1 MCDSTT
7 EARTSCTAVRMPE
20 PEVSPTVVEPTANAD
35 GETNNATETTQ
46 GTATGQPKPSS
57 ASSDAWIGYIFWLVV
72 IFVFLVVKVAPIH
85 AFFMR
90 YWWETLS
97 AIVLLSVII
106 GSYAPWRQKIRSS
119 VHTRMGSV
127 IVALAGISI
136 LEGAIS
142 VLPQRYQILA
152 LRSTFLLV
160 VCLFPVILYYLFI
173 TTRKYSLLNEFITNL
188 DRLGLLRE
196 RLGAP
201 RAASAATK
209 EIAPDSAL
217 NLRIL
222 TYLQKFEAVYG
233 SLDPELVSELVA
245 APDPGAVFAK
255 PEWNRRATAGFSS
268 IFTPETTAPLV
279 TATGLIALGWILA
292 LPPWKAALPQP
303 VVTATKSA
311 SVQVIPATTP
321 SPPTAEGIVAQ
332 VALPAEAVETTPP
345 PTAAQSNAVSWLR
358 ALYPDESPVYFA
370 FLGAYFFA
378 IQMLFRRY
386 VLKDLRSSAYVGV
399 SLRIVMAVMGTWVL
413 IPTARTLHILDS
425 TSDLNTNPKLLVLSF
440 VIGVFPPVIWQF
452 LQAAFKKISG
462 ARYFLPSLSSELPL
476 SSLDGLT
483 VWHEARLE
491 EEDVENVPNMAT
503 ANIVD
508 LMLNTR
514 FSPDRVID
522 WIDQSILYTQLGPDR
537 KIGNTEVTVRGKLR
551 SHGIRT
557 ATALLEGYRKA
568 IDPEDRKSFEAIL
581 ESDGRPPIRTLTD
594 ALLTNPNLELVRN
607 WRALTPFSGGA
618 WSQAGAVQHTR
629 AMAVQARM

>member
-1 MCDSTT
+1 MPDPDTT
-7 EARTSCTAVRMPE
+7 
-20 PEVSPTVVEPTANAD
+20 PTLVEPTTNVDDPAD
-35 GETNNATETTQ
+35 NQQVEATKETSKVAQKRSPT
-46 GTATGQPKPSS
+46 
-57 ASSDAWIGYIFWLVV
+57 SSDTWIGYVFWLIIIFW
-72 IFVFLVVKVAPIH
+72 ILVVKVPPMH
-85 AFFMR
+85 AFFWR
-90 YWWETLS
+90 YWWESLITL
-97 AIVLLSVII
+97 VLLIAVI

-119 VHTRMGSV
+119 VHTRVGSV

-188 DRLGLLRE
+188 ERLGLLRE
-196 RLGAP
+196 RVTTP
-201 RAASAATK
+201 RSASSAAK

-245 APDPGAVFAK
+245 ATDPAAVFAK

-292 LPPWKAALPQP
+292 LPPWQAAAPQPLAAQAKSANTQVLSAATPGLPTSATGSTETPLPAKAAD
-303 VVTATKSA
+303 AA
-311 SVQVIPATTP
+311 P
-321 SPPTAEGIVAQ
+321 STVAQ
-332 VALPAEAVETTPP
+332 TNT
-345 PTAAQSNAVSWLR
+345 VSWLR

-370 FLGAYFFA
+370 FLGAYFFS

-386 VLKDLRSSAYVGV
+386 VLKDLRSSAYVAV
-399 SLRIVMAVMGTWVL
+399 SLRIVMAVMGTWVM

-425 TSDLNTNPKLLVLSF
+425 SSDLNTNSKLLVLSF

-491 EEDVENVPNMAT
+491 EEDIENVPNMAT
-503 ANIVD
+503 ASIVD
-508 LMLNTR
+508 LMLYTR
-514 FSPDRVID
+514 FSPDRIID

-537 KIGNTEVTVRGKLR
+537 KIGNSEVTVRAKLR

-557 ATALLEGYRKA
+557 ATALLEAYRKA
-568 IDPEDRKSFEAIL
+568 TDPEDKRGFEAIL

-594 ALLTNPNLELVRN
+594 ALLTSPNLDLVRN
-607 WRALTPFSGGA
+607 WRALEPFAGGE
-618 WSQAGAVQHTR
+618 WVSHTAPVHHNR
-629 AMAVQARM
+629 ALAVQARG